1 MARDS
6 PFQNSLD
13 PVRKLPVRT
22 GVTVLVTVVLFK
34 CVFSCPCVSAEETA
48 LHCWLYLLLPVS
60 VMVLVL
66 SLVDSRLLRL
76 WQCCACRCGARA
88 EGRCCCA
95 DGYCY
100 TPSQCGEEA
109 GYCCSV
115 TASYVIRVL
124 CASALWLVVAL
135 MDGDW
140 YVCIRTVTVTGS
152 GQDQLACKDLPSPE
166 EAEVL
171 RRYSSESRVCDIWR
185 CLQLCRKFHCNP
197 PFQFI

>member
-1 MARDS
+1 MARES
-6 PFQNSLD
+6 PFQTSLD

-60 VMVLVL
+60 VMVLLL

-76 WQCCACRCGARA
+76 CQCHVCRCCARA
-88 EGRCCCA
+88 EGACCAAGCCA
-95 DGYCY
+95 DGCGY
-100 TPSQCGEEA
+100 TPSQCGDEA
-109 GYCCSV
+109 CYCCSV
-115 TASYVIRVL
+115 IRSYVIRVL

-140 YVCIRTVTVTGS
+140 YVCMRTVPASGT

-171 RRYSSESRVCDIWR
+171 RRFSSESR
-185 CLQLCRKFHCNP
+185 
-197 PFQFI
+197 